1 MSDPSS
7 SPAPPALWRA
17 LKSFLKPAGSLRESL
32 EEAIEEHVEARA
44 AADDLDAD
52 EREMLKNMLTASE
65 ARVGDIATPR
75 SDIVALDIGTPFDQA
90 VATFCATGHTRLPLF
105 EDTLDTVVG
114 MLHLKDLFAIL
125 ADPDR
130 AGPPPALA
138 TLRRELLFVPPS
150 MPVLDVLAE
159 MRRKRTHMAIVVDEF
174 GGTDGLVTFEDAVEE
189 IVGEIEDEHDEAVA
203 EPLLAMGETFE
214 ADARIPLEDLAQR
227 LDIPFAD
234 EAQADEVDTLGGLV
248 VLLAGR
254 VPTPGERIAHPNGWT
269 LEVTAGDDR
278 RIERLRLHPPTGD
291 PAG

>member
-7 SPAPPALWRA
+7 SPAPPAIWRA

-32 EEAIEEHVEARA
+32 EEAIEDHVEARA

-65 ARVGDIATPR
+65 ARVADIATPR
-75 SDIVALDIGTPFDQA
+75 SDIIALDIETPFEAA
-90 VATFCATGHTRLPLF
+90 VAAFRDTGHTRLPLF

-125 ADPDR
+125 ADPAR
-130 AGPPPALA
+130 PGPPPAIA
-138 TLRRELLFVPPS
+138 ELRREVLFVPPS
-150 MPVLDVLAE
+150 MPVLDLLSE
-159 MRRKRTHMAIVVDEF
+159 MRGKRIHMAIVVDEY

-203 EPLLAMGETFE
+203 EPLVAEGEGFA
-214 ADARIPLEDLAQR
+214 ADARIPLDDLAGR
-227 LDIPFAD
+227 LGVSFAD
-234 EAQADEVDTLGGLV
+234 DAEASEVDTLGGLA

-254 VPTPGERIAHPNGWT
+254 VPTPGERIEHPNGWT
-269 LEVTAGDDR
+269 LEIAAGDDR
-278 RIERLRLHPPTGD
+278 RIERLRLIP
-291 PAG
+291 PAGA